1 MAQGLWKCVFTLLQA
16 AWKWVMFKSRV
27 ENKLDSITQAIED
40 NNRRIL
46 RLEILD
52 AMRRKDRG
60 TVYTLYDEYKVRY
73 HGNSYMDALFKDFCK
88 KGTKK

>member
-1 MAQGLWKCVFTLLQA
+1 MWKGILAVLQA
-16 AWKWVMFKSRV
+16 IWKWIMYKYRV
-27 ENKLDSITQAIED
+27 EGKIDSITQAIED

-46 RLEILD
+46 RLEIME
-52 AMRRKDRG
+52 AMRRKGRG

>member
-1 MAQGLWKCVFTLLQA
+1 MCKSIWGLLQA
-16 AWKWVMFKSRV
+16 IWKWLMYKYRI
-27 ENKLDSITQAIED
+27 EAKIDALTQAIED

-46 RLEILD
+46 RLEIME

>member
-1 MAQGLWKCVFTLLQA
+1 MWKGILSVLQA
-16 AWKWVMFKSRV
+16 IWKWFVFKNRV
-27 ENKLDSITQAIED
+27 EGKIDGITRAIED

-60 TVYTLYDEYKVRY
+60 TVYNLYDEYKVRY

>member
-1 MAQGLWKCVFTLLQA
+1 MWKAILVGLQA
-16 AWKWVMFKSRV
+16 IWKWIMFKARV
-27 ENKLDSITQAIED
+27 EEKLDTITRSIED

-46 RLEILD
+46 RLEIME
-52 AMRRKDRG
+52 AMRRKDKS
-60 TVYTLYDEYKVRY
+60 TVYALYDEYKVRY

>member
-1 MAQGLWKCVFTLLQA
+1 MWKGLLAVLQA
-16 AWKWVMFKSRV
+16 VWKWVMFKARV

-46 RLEILD
+46 RLEILE
-52 AMRRKDRG
+52 AMRRKDKA

-73 HGNSYMDALFKDFCK
+73 HGNSYMDSIFKDFCK
-88 KGTKK
+88 KKVKK